1 MKLQK
6 IKTGFTLIELVVA
19 ITILAILS
27 AVWFMGY
34 SSYLPSA
41 RDTNRLSQMEEL
53 AKWIQTYTTRHS
65 SLPIPDN
72 QIEIKASWNV
82 IAYQW
87 EGWANLLETIWY
99 NKDWLDPKD
108 KVPFSYMVSSN
119 RKAYQLMV
127 MLETTQYNKQAFSI
141 INQASAIDY
150 TKRYPKVFWDDL
162 GILTDTNN
170 NPIETISS
178 IQNDWYLDVVDTTD
192 TYMAHVSDE
201 LTVIWTGAILRP
213 IALSMMNWKNYKSC
227 KSLYRWEILSHN
239 HDDYYYIK
247 PEWYSK
253 FKIYCDM
260 TIDWGGW
267 TRYVEIKWDYSYKDA
282 RYCVDN
288 LKRVDNDKLF
298 CFYPRTLWRLKDYLY
313 VNWSWATY
321 QLSWLDQPYNERTWS
336 SGNETY
342 KSKYKHT
349 LFDFITQPSDPSL
362 WRSRFWIAYLHD
374 HPLSR
379 WEREPGGMANN
390 WDWYMNYDDE
400 WKSWPLAWDREEHAR
415 KWYFYVR

>member
-6 IKTGFTLIELVVA
+6 TKFWFTFVELVVV

-27 AVWFMGY
+27 TVGFMWY

-72 QIEIKASWNV
+72 QVEIKAHWNV

-87 EGWANLLETIWY
+87 EGGANLLETIWY
-99 NKDWLDPKD
+99 NKNWLDPKD

-127 MLETTQYNKQAFSI
+127 MLETTQYNKQAFSL
-141 INQASAIDY
+141 INKASAIDY
-150 TKRYPKVFWDDL
+150 TKRYPRVFWDNL

-201 LTVIWTGAILRP
+201 LTVIWSGAILRP

-227 KSLYRWEILSHN
+227 KALYRWEFLSHSN
-239 HDDYYYIK
+239 DDYYYIK

-260 TIDWGGW
+260 TTDWGGW
-267 TRYVEIKWDYSYKDA
+267 TRYVNIKWNYTYKDA

-288 LKRVDNDKLF
+288 LKRVDNDNLF
-298 CFYPRTLWRLKDYLY
+298 CFYPRALWKLKDYLY
-313 VNWSWATY
+313 ISWWNKY
-321 QLSWLDQPYNERTWS
+321 QLSWLDQPYNEKPL
-336 SGNETY
+336 NH

-349 LFDFITQPSDPSL
+349 LFDFVTDISDPSKTSA
-362 WRSRFWIAYLHD
+362 WFGISYMHN
-374 HPLSR
+374 HPSSK
-379 WEREPGGMANN
+379 WEEEPGWMRADTNE
-390 WDWYMNYDDE
+390 YMNYDDQ
-400 WKSWPLAWDREEHAR
+400 WQSWPSWSSWESNVNLWE
-415 KWYFYVR
+415 FYVR